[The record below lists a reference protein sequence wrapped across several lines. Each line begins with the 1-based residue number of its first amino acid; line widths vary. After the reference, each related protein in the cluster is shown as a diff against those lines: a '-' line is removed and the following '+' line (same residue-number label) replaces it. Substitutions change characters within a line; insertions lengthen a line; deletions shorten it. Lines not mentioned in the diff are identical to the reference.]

1 MSNVSLTHDDL
12 IAFIRDGLNIDTP
25 IDAETELFSTGLL
38 DSVSMVSLIGYIEEK
53 VRITVQPG
61 DVTLENFD
69 SVQRIADYVRSLG

>member
-1 MSNVSLTHDDL
+1 MSLTQDDL
-12 IAFIRDGLNIDTP
+12 IVFIREGLNIDTP
-25 IDAETELFSTGLL
+25 IDGETELFSTGLL

-69 SVQRIADYVRSLG
+69 SVQRIADYVRNLG

>member
-1 MSNVSLTHDDL
+1 MSNVSLTQDDL
-12 IAFIRDGLNIDTP
+12 ITFLREGLNIDTP
-25 IDAETELFSTGLL
+25 IDGETELFSSGLL

-69 SVQRIADYVRSLG
+69 SVQRIADYVRNLG

>member
-1 MSNVSLTHDDL
+1 MSLTQNDL
-12 IAFIRDGLNIDTP
+12 IVFIREGLNIDTP
-25 IDAETELFSTGLL
+25 IDGETELFSTGLL

-69 SVQRIADYVRSLG
+69 SVQRIADYVRNLG

>member
-25 IDAETELFSTGLL
+25 IDGETELFSTGLL

-69 SVQRIADYVRSLG
+69 SVQRIVDYVRNLG

>member
-1 MSNVSLTHDDL
+1 MSNVSLTQDDL
-12 IAFIRDGLNIDTP
+12 ITFIREGLNIDTP
-25 IDAETELFSTGLL
+25 IDSETELFSTGLL

-69 SVQRIADYVRSLG
+69 SVQRIADYVRNLG